1 MGSTNMQYS
10 FVFPS
15 YLSENIEQD
24 IQLFC
29 FRGTTCSKVN
39 YIS

>member
-1 MGSTNMQYS
+1 MGSTNMQYI

-15 YLSENIEQD
+15 YLSENIEQE
-24 IQLFC
+24 IKLFF
-29 FRGTTCSKVN
+29 FRGTTCSKVD